1 MKNNININNRKT
13 KTAKWLIKTIFAA
26 GLLTLASC
34 ESNLDKINENPNDQ
48 ASVDPKYLLTY
59 VSKATFQ
66 VDGDNMYASR
76 MMIGTDG
83 ENKYQYMKWNEA
95 SFEVY

>member
-1 MKNNININNRKT
+1 MKNTINKVKGLKSKT
-13 KTAKWLIKTIFAA
+13 TKGVLKSIFAA

-34 ESNLDKINENPNDQ
+34 ESNLDTINENPNDQ
-48 ASVDPKYLLTY
+48 ASIDPKFLLTY
-59 VSKATFQ
+59 VEKYTFQ

-83 ENKYQYMKWNEA
+83 EI
-95 SFEVY
+95 SISI